1 MSLRR
6 SLATGLLPLV
16 LLHRSSELFL
26 LAVVVAPVIVVVV
39 IVVVVA
45 SVSLLLF
52 SSPTP
57 PTPRIRFVVLALR
70 FPTPDPI
77 APFPP
82 MPPPPPP
89 PLPLPLL
96 NAVGVDGVVF
106 SFVSIFTGGR
116 SMSSFGSKYV
126 LYINSAI
133 WLSDLLC
140 SAN

>member
-39 IVVVVA
+39 VVVVVA
-45 SVSLLLF
+45 NVSLL
-52 SSPTP
+52 SSTP
-57 PTPRIRFVVLALR
+57 PPPPRIRFVVLALR
-70 FPTPDPI
+70 FPTPGPI

-82 MPPPPPP
+82 MP
-89 PLPLPLL
+89 PLPLL